1 MTVSVAA
8 EKKKRLSVTEQ
19 AQRNDEIAAAR
30 ARGVSYATLART
42 YGISK
47 QRVQQIHHEHRMEN
61 PTIRQQTAVRI
72 VDDLLEAYAAD
83 IEELALVSA
92 TTGSDAVRVS
102 SINSRMAA
110 RTKVTDLLQEIGALP
125 RDLGQIRMEMDAQ
138 VTAKRVVNLLKQ
150 HNVPGEV
157 RDALL
162 VAMKGEPDPEEIIE
176 GEAVEVE
183 DGE

>member
-1 MTVSVAA
+1 MA
-8 EKKKRLSVTEQ
+8 EKQRKRPSVTEQ
-19 AQRNDEIAAAR
+19 AKRNDEIAAAR
-30 ARGVSYATLART
+30 ARGVSYSTLART

-47 QRVQQIHHEHRMEN
+47 QRVQQIHHEHRKEN

-72 VDDLLEAYAAD
+72 VDDLLESYAAD
-83 IEELALVSA
+83 IEELALVSV
-92 TTGSDAVRVS
+92 TTDSDAVRVS
-102 SINSRMAA
+102 SINSRMSA
-110 RTKVTDLLQEIGALP
+110 RGKVTDLLIEIGALP

-150 HNVPGEV
+150 HNVPGDV

-162 VAMKGEPDPEEIIE
+162 EAMRGEVSQEEIVE

-183 DGE
+183 EDE